1 MLSQFEFQDMYTQ
14 KVIGSANEV
23 GGLYYFESEPT
34 DIAMRKF
41 PPDEVWKYINN
52 KFSEEPYP
60 VD

>member
-1 MLSQFEFQDMYTQ
+1 MYTQ

-34 DIAMRKF
+34 DRAMRKF